1 MNKNREKTQESRP
14 LARGDERVLSQLK
27 KRVRISPVGKTLAD
41 RSDVSDPLFD
51 NLITV
56 EELAVIFRVSPQTIR
71 NRTARGK
78 IPHIQI
84 GRRNLF
90 RKRSL
95 QQWLI
100 QKEEPQWQ

>member
-1 MNKNREKTQESRP
+1 MNKNKAQERELNLLIQ
-14 LARGDERVLSQLK
+14 RGEKALPQFKR
-27 KRVRISPVGKTLAD
+27 RVRIHSVGKTLAN
-41 RSDVSDPLFD
+41 RSGTSDPLFD

>member
-1 MNKNREKTQESRP
+1 MSKNREKSQKSGP
-14 LARGDERVLSQLK
+14 LACGDERALSQFK
-27 KRVRISPVGKTLAD
+27 KRVRMSPVGKTLAD
-41 RSDVSDPLFD
+41 RSDVSDELFD

-71 NRTARGK
+71 NWVARGK